1 MEAKVNNFLF
11 KLDKANRV
19 IEVFEGSEAVRP
31 IGFIR
36 VSKNVTEKDF
46 HIEISDWVMKNGGI

>member
-1 MEAKVNNFLF
+1 METKISNFLF
-11 KLDKANRV
+11 KLDKANNV

-36 VSKNVTEKDF
+36 VNKDVTEKDF
-46 HIEISDWVMKNGGI
+46 HIEVADWVMKNGGF

>member
-1 MEAKVNNFLF
+1 MEAKVSNFLF
-11 KLDKANRV
+11 KLDRVANV
-19 IEVFEGSEAVRP
+19 IEVFDGSEALRP

-36 VSKNVTEKDF
+36 VGKDVTEKDF